1 MKLSTPRP
9 LRLALDQ
16 PEVSQILRNTAWLF
30 ADRLVR
36 AGLTL
41 LVSVWLARYL
51 GAAGYGVYSY
61 AFAIIA
67 LFSSLA
73 AAGLEELVVRDLV
86 KTPERR
92 GEIIGTTFAL
102 KMGAGVLA
110 GGLSVATMWALRPGE
125 PLLIELT
132 AIAASGFLFEAFQT
146 LAIWFQ
152 SQTQSK
158 YSVIAKSSILIL
170 VNMVKIG
177 LLLSFA
183 SIHAFAWAALLESI
197 LVAMAL
203 TSIYRFKGNSLRS
216 WRISRTY
223 ARALI
228 RECWPLALSGMVA
241 IAYGRLAQLMIGG
254 MSGNE
259 AVGIFSAASRVSE
272 AWSFIPLAI
281 INSAFPSLISV
292 RHGDPALYYR
302 RLQTL
307 CNVIFMLGL
316 SLAIPMTFFAT
327 PLVIALFGEAFADA
341 GPVLAINLW
350 GSVFMFL
357 SMVQS
362 GWYVTEGLTRMA
374 LIRTLIC
381 GALNA
386 ALNLILIP
394 RYSYTGAAC
403 ATAIAYAVNAC
414 VLNLTDPRTRPF
426 FQVQLRAFAFR
437 SPIFRWT
444 APKTT
449 GG

>member
-16 PEVSQILRNTAWLF
+16 PDISRILRNTAWLF

-36 AGLTL
+36 ASLTL

-67 LFSSLA
+67 LFSGLA

-86 KTPERR
+86 KMPERR

-102 KMGAGVLA
+102 KMSCGILA
-110 GGLSVATMWALRPGE
+110 GSLAVLTIWALRPDE

-132 AIAASGFLFEAFQT
+132 AIIASGFLFEAFQT

-170 VNMVKIG
+170 INMVKIG

-183 SIHAFAWAALLESI
+183 SIHAFAWCALLESI
-197 LVAMAL
+197 LVAVAL

-216 WRISRTY
+216 WRISRSY
-223 ARALI
+223 AWALI
-228 RECWPLALSGMVA
+228 RDCWPLALSSMVV
-241 IAYGRLAQLMIGG
+241 IAYARLAQLMIGS
-254 MSGNE
+254 MIGNE

-272 AWSFIPLAI
+272 AWTFIPLAI
-281 INSAFPSLISV
+281 ISSTFPSLIAV
-292 RHGDPALYYR
+292 RSSNPALYYR

-316 SLAIPMTFFAT
+316 AVAIPMTFLAT
-327 PLVIALFGEAFADA
+327 PLVIALFGKAYATA

-362 GWYVTEGLTRMA
+362 GWYVSEGLTRMA

-386 ALNLILIP
+386 ILNVILIP
-394 RYSYTGAAC
+394 RFSYTGAAC
-403 ATAIAYAVNAC
+403 ATAVAYAVNAC
-414 VLNLTDPRTRPF
+414 VLNLTDARTRPF
-426 FQVQLRAFAFR
+426 FYLQLRAFAFR
-437 SPIFRWT
+437 TPIFRWST
-444 APKTT
+444 PDPT